1 VIGRFPASGRNLGA
15 VAGLTDEMRSEP
27 EPLRSDALDVVV
39 RLLFELGD
47 AAADSDPFHDRI
59 CEAVCRL
66 TSLERA
72 VILLYDPG
80 RRLVVPAGSHGVE
93 PEILAH
99 TYGSIEETPIAQRA
113 LAEDE
118 VVVADEL
125 AGEVP
130 DRYADLPGV
139 AGISCTPVAAAGRW
153 LGVIF
158 AERNGE
164 PLLLDDD
171 ERRTM
176 RALGR
181 TAALATTVRQAAA
194 QRERDALLL
203 ERVEL
208 AREVHESVMQRLFGV
223 SMVLGSGRELSAE
236 DGERSAAEVEAA
248 LGELRDALDRSLE
261 PTAEPS
267 RTTLRAELQ
276 RLGRQYKALPLNV
289 RWEDG
294 AHVPQGLE
302 PLAVSVLGEALRNAE
317 KHATPSEVRIAV
329 GSVQGAFALEVRNDG
344 LESPGSGA
352 GSRLGLRLAS
362 YEALQRGGM
371 LEFGPEGDEWRVR
384 LVLPASDV
392 ESVVGGG
399 G

>member
-1 VIGRFPASGRNLGA
+1 VP
-15 VAGLTDEMRSEP
+15 TEP
-27 EPLRSDALDVVV
+27 EPLSADALDVVV

-59 CEAVCRL
+59 CEAICRL

-72 VILLYDPG
+72 VLFLYDPG

-113 LAEDE
+113 LVSDE
-118 VVVADEL
+118 VVVAEEL
-125 AGEVP
+125 RGQVP
-130 DRYADLPGV
+130 ERYAGIPGV
-139 AGISCTPVAAAGRW
+139 VGISCTPVAAGGRW

-158 AERNGE
+158 AEADGA
-164 PLLLDDD
+164 PLDLDSDQ
-171 ERRTM
+171 RRTM

-203 ERVEL
+203 ERIEL

-223 SMVLGSGRELSAE
+223 SMVLGSGRELSAA
-236 DGERSAAEVEAA
+236 DAERSAAEVEAA

-261 PTAEPS
+261 PTSEPS
-267 RTTLRAELQ
+267 RTTLRAELE
-276 RLGRQYKALPLNV
+276 RLGRQYKALPLSV
-289 RWEDG
+289 RWEEG
-294 AHVPQGLE
+294 VEVPDGLE
-302 PLAVSVLGEALRNAE
+302 PLSVSVLSEALRNAE
-317 KHATPSEVRIAV
+317 KHARPTEVRVAV
-329 GSVQGAFALEVRNDG
+329 TRVDGAFALEVRNDG
-344 LESPGSGA
+344 VGKGAGAEGSG
-352 GSRLGLRLAS
+352 LGLRLAA
-362 YEALQRGGM
+362 YESLQRGGM
-371 LEFGPEGDEWRVR
+371 LEFGPEGEDWRVR

-392 ESVVGGG
+392 ASVVGSLK
-399 G
+399 

>member
-1 VIGRFPASGRNLGA
+1 M
-15 VAGLTDEMRSEP
+15 GLADAMRSGP
-27 EPLRSDALDVVV
+27 EPLRGDALDVVV
-39 RLLFELGD
+39 RLLFGLGD

-72 VILLYDPG
+72 VLFLHDPG
-80 RRLVVPAGSHGVE
+80 RRLVLPAGSHGVE

-99 TYGSIEETPIAQRA
+99 TYGTLEETPIAQRA
-113 LAEDE
+113 LASDSVI
-118 VVVADEL
+118 VVDEL
-125 AGEVP
+125 GGEVP
-130 DRYADLPGV
+130 DRYAELPGV
-139 AGISCTPVAAAGRW
+139 AGISCTPVAAAGHW

-164 PLLLDDD
+164 RLRLADD
-171 ERRTM
+171 ELRTM
-176 RALGR
+176 HALGK

-203 ERVEL
+203 ERIEL

-267 RTTLRAELQ
+267 RTTLRDELQ
-276 RLGRQYKALPLNV
+276 RLGRQYKALPLSV
-289 RWEDG
+289 RWEHG
-294 AHVPQGLE
+294 ADVPPGLE

-317 KHATPSEVRIAV
+317 KHARPTEVRITI
-329 GSVQGAFALEVRNDG
+329 SSEQGAFALEVRNDG
-344 LESPGSGA
+344 LRSQGSSAGSG
-352 GSRLGLRLAS
+352 LGLRLAS
-362 YEALQRGGM
+362 YESLQRGGM
-371 LEFGPEGDEWRVR
+371 LEFGPEGDDWRVR
-384 LVLPASDV
+384 LVLPAGDV
-392 ESVVGGG
+392 ASVVDG
-399 G
+399 